1 MIYLIGEIVGYL
13 LVALLLGICT
23 GWLLR
28 GARGRSV
35 GSAAVVMAASSPVS
49 DPRVAQLDA
58 ELAVRL
64 QRIRELEAKL
74 AARAP
79 ESEIAVRRLTAA
91 EQRVAELERERE
103 LQNRALKVLHQQLEL
118 ATERS
123 PREAVRAGRQ

>member
-35 GSAAVVMAASSPVS
+35 GAAAVIMPASRPVS

-79 ESEIAVRRLTAA
+79 ESDIAVRRLTAA

-118 ATERS
+118 ATERR
-123 PREAVRAGRQ
+123 PREAARASRQ